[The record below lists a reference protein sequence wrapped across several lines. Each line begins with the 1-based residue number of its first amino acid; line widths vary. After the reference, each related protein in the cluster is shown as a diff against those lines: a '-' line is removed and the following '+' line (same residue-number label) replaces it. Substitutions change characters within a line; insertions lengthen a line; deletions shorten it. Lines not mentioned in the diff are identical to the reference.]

1 MGDNGA
7 VAIRALFAV
16 VGILFVPAFG
26 ILPAA
31 AHTETV
37 SVEPA
42 NGSRTATLPKEVT
55 IRAAEDVKAAQIV
68 VTTPAARV
76 EHLEVRVDGL
86 RVSAPFPSDGL
97 RGEYAVAY
105 RLVAADGHATT
116 GVVRFTVTKGA
127 EPDFG
132 TVPDEPSSSG
142 FPVIGLSVGAVVLL
156 AVGALLVLAR
166 ARR

>member
-1 MGDNGA
+1 VGDNGA
-7 VAIRALFAV
+7 VAIRALSVV
-16 VGILFVPAFG
+16 VGILFVPLLG
-26 ILPAA
+26 SLPAA

-42 NGSRTATLPKEVT
+42 NGSRTTTLPEAVT
-55 IRAAEDVKAAQIV
+55 IRAAEEVDAAQIV

-76 EHLEVRVDGL
+76 EHLKVRIDGL
-86 RVSAPFPSDGL
+86 RVSAPLPSDGP
-97 RGEYAVAY
+97 RGEYVVAY

-116 GVVRFTVTKGA
+116 GAVRFTVTAGA

-132 TVPDEPSSSG
+132 NVQDAPSSSG
-142 FPVIGLSVGAVVLL
+142 VPVIGLSVGAVVLL
-156 AVGALLVLAR
+156 VVGAVLVLAK